1 MMAPPETRPKA
12 LPEQVFNVPNLLTL
26 SRLALSLVVFA
37 LVGWRW
43 YWAALVV
50 FSIAAI
56 TDAFDGYVAR
66 RLGQGTVLG
75 RQLDPLVDKVLIC
88 GAFIFLMA
96 VPADTGLGPWIVS
109 TIVIRELL
117 IQGLRSHLEGG
128 GQAFGAKMAG
138 KLKTVVQCASIVV
151 ILVTLG
157 ARAGGAWLVA
167 RDIVTWSAV
176 ALTVYSGL
184 AYVVLALPRLR
195 QADPSTTLP

>member
-1 MMAPPETRPKA
+1 MMAPPEPRA
-12 LPEQVFNVPNLLTL
+12 VDRPEQVFNIPNLLTF
-26 SRLALSLVVFA
+26 SRLLLAGVVFA
-37 LVGWRW
+37 LVAAHW

-88 GAFIFLMA
+88 GVFIFLMA
-96 VPADTGLGPWIVS
+96 VPATGVGPWIVS

-138 KLKTVVQCASIVV
+138 KIKTVVQCIAIVA
-151 ILVTLG
+151 ILLSLSTQAKG
-157 ARAGGAWLVA
+157 SWLVA
-167 RDIVTWSAV
+167 RDVVTWTAV
-176 ALTVYSGL
+176 ALTIYSGL
-184 AYVVLALPRLR
+184 GYVVLALPKLR
-195 QADPSTTLP
+195 DRAPSSLP